1 MGLKYDVISPF
12 AGTIERTWFQS
23 GDRVEEGEI
32 FCTLTVTGKRID
44 ILSPVTGY
52 VDVME
57 IEQGEL
63 VIAGM
68 ILASIVLS
76 DVEAENPT
84 SN

>member
-12 AGTIERTWFQS
+12 EGTIERTWFQS
-23 GDRVEEGEI
+23 GDWVEEGEV

-52 VDVME
+52 VNEIE

-63 VIAGM
+63 VIVGM
-68 ILASIVLS
+68 ILASIMMS
-76 DVEAENPT
+76 DVEGGNPT
-84 SN
+84 SI